1 MSYKDI
7 VVYLD
12 ASDLNEARL
21 ETAITLAERYGAR
34 LIGVDVS
41 TTAALEGER
50 RERARAIQDAFEE
63 RLAQTQVERE
73 CRSAGASATTAQDL
87 FAHCAD
93 LIVSSQPHIDSAHLA
108 APAVPKDV
116 LLNSGVPMLVL
127 PTEWQAGQEIGRSV
141 LLAWNFSRESTR
153 ALHDSMPMLAKAEHV
168 TLFIFEP
175 GFDSGDSDV
184 QDVVAHV
191 RRHGIDVTLDGW
203 RNTGEVDVIDAMFAS
218 LDRQQSDL
226 IVAGAYGKS
235 PLWERLF
242 GGASEQLLA
251 NVSMPLLMS
260 H

>member
-1 MSYKDI
+1 MQYRDI

-21 ETAITLAERYGAR
+21 ETAIAVAERHAAR
-34 LIGVDVS
+34 LIGIDIS

-50 RERARAIQDAFEE
+50 RERARTIQDAFEE
-63 RLAQTQVERE
+63 RLAQTQLERE
-73 CRSAGASATTAQDL
+73 CRSAGPSASTAQEL

-127 PTEWQAGQEIGRSV
+127 PTEWRTGQQIGRSILV
-141 LLAWNFSRESTR
+141 AWNFSRESTR

-168 TLFIFEP
+168 SLFIFEP
-175 GFDSGDSDV
+175 GFNSEDSEI
-184 QDVVAHV
+184 QDVVAHLG
-191 RRHGIDVTLDGW
+191 RHGIEATLDGW
-203 RNTGEVDVIDAMFAS
+203 RHTGKVDVMDAMFAS